1 MRKPRKNPEYA
12 LYKGDTFITIGTA
25 RELAEYLG
33 VSERTVHF
41 YSTPTYMKRNKENHY
56 IVIRID
62 YDEEGDNERIREF
75 YRKG

>member
-12 LYKGDTFITIGTA
+12 LYKGDTFIAIGTTK
-25 RELAEYLG
+25 ELAEYLG
-33 VSERTVHF
+33 VSKRTIHF

-62 YDEEGDNERIREF
+62 YDEEGDNERIREI
-75 YRKG
+75 YRKR

>member
-12 LYKGDTFITIGTA
+12 LYKGDKFIEIGTA
-25 RELAEYLG
+25 KELAEYLG

-56 IVIRID
+56 IVIKID
-62 YDEEGDNERIREF
+62 YDEEGDNERIREI